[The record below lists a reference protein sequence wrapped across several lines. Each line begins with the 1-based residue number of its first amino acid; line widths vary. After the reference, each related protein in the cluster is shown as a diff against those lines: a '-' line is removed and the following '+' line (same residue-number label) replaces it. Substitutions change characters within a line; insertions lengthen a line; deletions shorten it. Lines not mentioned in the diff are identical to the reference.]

1 MAKCSQWTP
10 LGSDVGHFSILRMTK
25 STFPLPRDFFRSPP
39 LSAGEVRRF
48 IQLGEQSCK
57 QAIHYS
63 KIKDGPIAWTLESAF
78 DNTQVYSGKNPQAPP
93 QVAVWCGATQIRA
106 TIEEVVYRLK
116 TESTDEYIEYSRTF
130 AKDVIDANNL
140 YTVSPATPD
149 NPHCATSIKWF
160 AQGSA
165 APSLIK
171 HRDYCYLDSC
181 CEFKIDGRRGW
192 VLAFKSIV
200 MPNCPDL
207 HSALGIVR
215 ANIFCGS
222 VFLESV
228 TRPGYLDYVRT
239 WHLDCKGKIPKWLYS
254 RSIKLRC
261 IAMRNFSLLL
271 QESRLRGSIPT
282 LLPNEELVS
291 HSDRSKCFACSK
303 TFHFLSTKQN
313 CRACGEVMCR
323 NCIRWFDNK
332 EARVSLCVS
341 CSVVPVNEDEFQAN
355 SASHSG
361 SLDADEAVLT
371 GSQATD
377 SDMLNLS
384 GVLKD
389 LSLVRSTD
397 GNSTVPS
404 FDDSVLFH
412 YGSTIHEDETPLL
425 EDASQSQRAL
435 AAKLQTA
442 PVPAVTQMSRS
453 QSVRNDLIPLPDNL
467 PIGSLRSLSLVSR

>member
-1 MAKCSQWTP
+1 
-10 LGSDVGHFSILRMTK
+10 MTK

-57 QAIHYS
+57 QIHYS

-116 TESTDEYIEYSRTF
+116 TESTDEYIEEVPRRRSLNT
-130 AKDVIDANNL
+130 
-140 YTVSPATPD
+140 ATT
-149 NPHCATSIKWF
+149 AT
-160 AQGSA
+160 
-165 APSLIK
+165 LT
-171 HRDYCYLDSC
+171 C